1 MRGRGWL
8 FLTPLMLGLALIASC
23 KPINLFSPLIDP
35 SKLSNEAKLEAGY
48 NAISDGD
55 YTEAVDYFSDVI
67 DSSSG
72 DELTDALIGRATAYI
87 NIGAPDLDEAT
98 QDIMEGETDIDSLGQ
113 FIQTMKGSNSYAT
126 FFATVQLAAMDYNDA
141 MDNSGGITDSGLLVE
156 VYQTN
161 MMAATGVGAT
171 KIALDNDDVTS
182 GGISDAEIDAIL
194 DGTAGG
200 HQYNIDTWGSSSAPN
215 GLANYVAGSPG
226 DRAEML
232 GYLQGAFN
240 ALNVLELDPPLD
252 MDIPTMKSNIND
264 WVTNGLGLSAL
275 T

>member
-1 MRGRGWL
+1 
-8 FLTPLMLGLALIASC
+8 MLGLALIASC

-113 FIQTMKGSNSYAT
+113 FIRTMKGSNSYAT
-126 FFATVQLAAMDYNDA
+126 FFATVQLAAMDYNAA
-141 MDNSGGITDSGLLVE
+141 MANSGGITDSGLLVE

-171 KIALDNDDVTS
+171 KIALDDDEVTI

-194 DGTAGG
+194 EGTAGG
-200 HQYNIDTWGSSSAPN
+200 HTYNIDTWGAETPANDN
-215 GLANYVAGSPG
+215 GLFEYVAGSPG
-226 DRAEML
+226 DSAEML